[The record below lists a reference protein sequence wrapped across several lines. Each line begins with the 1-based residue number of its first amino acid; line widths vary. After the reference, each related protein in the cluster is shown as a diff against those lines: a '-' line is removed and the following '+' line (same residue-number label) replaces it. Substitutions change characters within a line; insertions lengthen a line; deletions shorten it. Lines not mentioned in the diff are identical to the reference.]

1 MTPLEFHHRTAAMIA
16 LSISNEQLEGLSTI
30 YKEEATRQ
38 NSKPS
43 GYLYNKCEDA
53 IKANNI
59 LINGLKREL
68 KPIIVDNHQVIDD
81 AIDLNKD
88 LFFAVI
94 SLEFGDQKKELAR
107 LNKKRTAGK
116 LALAS

>member
-16 LSISNEQLEGLSTI
+16 LAISNEQLEGLSTI
-30 YKEEATRQ
+30 YKEESTRQ

-53 IKANNI
+53 VKANNI

-68 KPIIVDNHQVIDD
+68 KPVIVGNNHIIDE

-94 SLEFGDQKKELAR
+94 SLEFEDQKKELDR
-107 LNKKRTAGK
+107 LNKIRNKTK